1 MALPTFVA
9 TSPVVAVTDS
19 ATCSYPAGFAAG
31 DLLLMLVS
39 TDGTAISTP
48 AGFTTAGATTTG
60 GGASV
65 AIFRKVA
72 TGAETGT
79 VASTITGGTKGAAT
93 IAAYRPA
100 AGEALSVAVFTG
112 GADTDGTT
120 TAVSVTGG
128 SFTTQTNDLL
138 GVFGLV
144 VAAAGGAFSAA
155 TTSDALA
162 QAGAT
167 LGTQTGRIGDRAA
180 TDTLYYVLRDAP
192 VTAGGT
198 GAPSYAA
205 TAQGANATG
214 AARFFAIRG
223 AQVRA
228 NAGPDQL
235 DVGSLATV
243 TLSGSGSN
251 DGVYA
256 WRQISGP
263 PVTLSSTTVAAP
275 TFTSPATVDG
285 AGLVFGLTVGATP
298 SAEDTVNIQVRP
310 HNRWFLSGGVLRP
323 VIVYALP

>member
-9 TSPVVAVTDS
+9 NSTVVAVAAS

-65 AIFRKVA
+65 AVFQKVA
-72 TGAETGT
+72 TGTETGT
-79 VASTITGGTKGAAT
+79 VVSTVTGGTKGVAT

-100 AGEALSVAVFTG
+100 AGESLSVGVFTG
-112 GADTDGTT
+112 GTDTDDTS
-120 TAVSVTGG
+120 TAVSISGG

-144 VAAAGGAFSAA
+144 VAAAAGAFSAVVA
-155 TTSDALA
+155 SASLT

-167 LGTQTGRIGDRAA
+167 VGTQTGRVGGRTG
-180 TDTLYYVLRDAP
+180 TDTLYYVLRDAA

-198 GAPSYAA
+198 GAPAYAA

-214 AARFFAIRG
+214 AARFFAIR
-223 AQVRA
+223 AA
-228 NAGPDQL
+228 PTPASADAGPDQEVEAL
-235 DVGSLATV
+235 VTV
-243 TLSGSGSN
+243 TLQGSAAGT
-251 DGVYA
+251 
-256 WRQISGP
+256 WRQVSGT
-263 PVTLSSTTVAAP
+263 PVTLSSTTAQNP
-275 TFTSPATVDG
+275 TFKSPATV
-285 AGLVFGLTVGATP
+285 AGSDLVFGLTVGA
-298 SAEDTVNIQVRP
+298 SAEDTVTVRVRP
-310 HNRWFLSGGVLRP
+310 QIEWHAEGTTWMPSVSE
-323 VIVYALP
+323 AL